1 MADLAASIAK
11 ARKAGYSDAEI
22 AAYIAKDPAMG
33 PKVQRARKAGYSD
46 AQIISHLSPKRGM
59 VEDFGRSLVGG
70 LKESVAGIA
79 DTVGAAGLSPA
90 SVVGRM
96 SPSNPFGMPTPMAVL
111 GGNFFGRRAAATS
124 DKPEGTAG
132 NIGRAIGLNAPNAIA
147 PGSLPAR
154 AVNVFAPA
162 LGGEAAAATA
172 KAMGAGERG
181 QEFARIGGSLAG
193 AGVAS
198 LRPPNPFRREA
209 PIETVARR
217 TRQDP
222 AAMQARA
229 AEYRASGIDPT
240 LADVVDDTGRGAI
253 RAAANKPTPA
263 RQVANEFAEGRVE
276 NLPSRLSAQA
286 RSAMSRDPRTPDA
299 IRAAE
304 VARRSANADRA
315 FSAVRGQEI
324 QMAPETVRAL
334 RSDYGRN
341 AIAEAAARER
351 DPEVKAALLRLATAA
366 LDDPS
371 TPITVGMADRISR
384 VLGGKAQAAS
394 RTGDNDLAATLG
406 DLARAVRDPAKAAS
420 PGYGQALEGFAADSR
435 LVEAADVGESL
446 MTANTDEFVAQA
458 SRLGP
463 RERALAAAAGRRAI
477 ERKAGE
483 NVSSAAGIA
492 RRLATA
498 PEQQQRT
505 AALIGPQRAQQL
517 QDAARLEARA
527 VQNARSI
534 QPSAGSSTFLNLED
548 NANLSEAAG
557 AAGDLF
563 RGRWGNLVG
572 RAYEAWR
579 TRGMSDQQI
588 EELVRVAID
597 PNQTDAAIQQIA
609 ARLGPQ
615 QRQEFLSLRNAAM
628 VGAITAGTGIPQAA
642 P

>member
-11 ARKAGYSDAEI
+11 ARKAGYTDAQI
-22 AAYIAKDPAMG
+22 AAYIAKDPNMG
-33 PKVQRARKAGYSD
+33 PKVQRARQAGYND
-46 AQIISHLSPKRGM
+46 AQIISHLAPKRGM

-70 LKESVAGIA
+70 LKESVANIA
-79 DTVGAAGLSPA
+79 DTVGAASLGPTG
-90 SVVGRM
+90 VIGRM
-96 SPSNPFGMPTPMAVL
+96 STGNPFGLPTPMAVI
-111 GGNFFGRRAAATS
+111 GGGMFGRRAAATS
-124 DKPEGTAG
+124 DKPQGAAG
-132 NIGRAIGLNAPNAIA
+132 NVGRAIGLNAPNAIA
-147 PGSLPAR
+147 PGSAGQR
-154 AVNVFAPA
+154 VVNVFAPA
-162 LGGEAAAATA
+162 IGGELAAGTA
-172 KAMGAGERG
+172 QAMGAGERG

-198 LRPPNPFRREA
+198 LRPPNPFRQEA
-209 PIETVARR
+209 PLETVARR

-229 AEYRASGIDPT
+229 AEYRASGIEPT
-240 LADVVDDTGRGAI
+240 FADVVDDTGRGAI
-253 RAAANKPTPA
+253 RAAANKPTRA
-263 RQVANEFAEGRVE
+263 RQVANDFAEGRVE

-304 VARRSANADRA
+304 VARRSARADQA
-315 FSAVRGQEI
+315 FGAVRGQEI

-334 RSDYGRN
+334 RTDYGRG
-341 AIAEAAARER
+341 AISEAAARER
-351 DPEVKAALLRLATAA
+351 DPEVKAALLRLASAA

-371 TPITVGMADRISR
+371 TPITIGMADRISR
-384 VLGGKAQAAS
+384 VLGGKAQAAA

-406 DLARAVRDPAKAAS
+406 DLARSVREPARSAS
-420 PGYGQALEGFAADSR
+420 PGYAQALEGFAADSR
-435 LVEAADVGESL
+435 LVEAADVGERL
-446 MTANTDEFVAQA
+446 MTANTDEFVTQA
-458 SRLGP
+458 ANLGP
-463 RERALAAAAGRRAI
+463 RERALALAAGRRAI

-483 NVSSAAGIA
+483 NVSTAAGIA

-505 AALIGPQRAQQL
+505 AALLGPERAAQL
-517 QDAARLEARA
+517 QQGARLEARA
-527 VQNARSI
+527 VQNARAI

-548 NANLSEAAG
+548 NANLAEAAG

-579 TRGMSDQQI
+579 TRGMNDRQI
-588 EELVRVAID
+588 EELVRIAID
-597 PNQTDAAIQQIA
+597 PNQTDAAIQQVA
-609 ARLGPQ
+609 ARLAPA
-615 QRQEFLSLRNAAM
+615 QRQEFLSLRNAAL
-628 VGAITAGTGIPQAA
+628 VGAISAGTGIQQAA